1 MIKNNYLTRANYNDV
16 KPQPKI
22 QIAQK
27 HKSNKK
33 TLSELKKQHD
43 KMKQISK
50 EESATKLKKK
60 SMSDELD
67 KIISDANKNINKL
80 EKKAL

>member
-1 MIKNNYLTRANYNDV
+1 VIKELDHQKNIQDMIKNNYLTRANYNDV

-33 TLSELKKQHD
+33 TLSELKK
-43 KMKQISK
+43 
-50 EESATKLKKK
+50 
-60 SMSDELD
+60 
-67 KIISDANKNINKL
+67 
-80 EKKAL
+80 